1 MPLVEHELL
10 SFFDKLNQEL
20 NSINSLLKQEK
31 DIKRIKLLNSQSTL
45 INTVLNKLN
54 NIKMNNTKL
63 LED

>member
-1 MPLVEHELL
+1 MPLVECELL
-10 SFFDKLNQEL
+10 SFYDKLNQEL

-31 DIKRIKLLNSQSTL
+31 EIKRIKLLNSQSTL

-54 NIKMNNTKL
+54 NIKINNKIL

>member
-10 SFFDKLNQEL
+10 AFYDKLNMEL

-31 DIKRIKLLNSQSTL
+31 ETKRIKLLNSQSSL

-54 NIKMNNTKL
+54 NIKMNNKTL

>member
-10 SFFDKLNQEL
+10 AFFDKLNQEL

>member
-10 SFFDKLNQEL
+10 SFYDKLNQEL

-31 DIKRIKLLNSQSTL
+31 ETKRIKLLNSQSSL

-54 NIKMNNTKL
+54 NIKMNNKTL

>member
-31 DIKRIKLLNSQSTL
+31 EVKRIKLLNSQSTL